1 MGLYMYLSD
10 WIRKWIKFAL
20 ACLLIIFGCGAGFL
34 WDNYNNEY
42 KADSRPV
49 INQVRILVRDIML
62 YLEQHNQEIY
72 FDTKAQSTLQVMAQ
86 DHQLS
91 LIYVQLDGRVIFNSS
106 SGSTMRQ
113 IDLKTALHYDLYH
126 AIVDGDTYYIAF
138 PVIDE
143 ATHTQVGNVRFAI
156 PSSAVFVEK
165 NHAIPLFLFF
175 AMTSTLF
182 ILCCLILVNRHK
194 IKRHIIQPIYH
205 LKDHSEA
212 ILKGNYEQKAAYK
225 NMDEIGEVYT
235 VFEQMRMEIMHHSL
249 RRDEQEQAQ
258 KELITNISHE
268 IKTPLTTLKA
278 YIEAIR
284 LGLCP
289 DMSSVMEYVEVMHN
303 NTEKMTRLT
312 EDLLLH
318 ALKELGQISVTLK
331 EQYSRDMLLAIL
343 QPIGHYVRTFGVTF
357 IEPSSIPNVL
367 IRADANRLEQVISNL
382 IANALKHTSSGD
394 SIGVD
399 IELVEGLL
407 KITVADTGEGILPED
422 MPFVFDR
429 YFKGTLDSS
438 SKHEGTGLGLSIC
451 KHIIEA
457 HHGSISF
464 KSVRGQGTVFHC
476 LLPLR

>member
-1 MGLYMYLSD
+1 MYLSD
-10 WIRKWIKFAL
+10 WIRKWTKFVL
-20 ACLLIIFGCGAGFL
+20 VCLLVIFGCGVGLL
-34 WDNYNNEY
+34 WDHNANEH

-49 INQVRILVRDIML
+49 INQVRLLVRDMML
-62 YLEQHNQEIY
+62 YLEQHNGEISV
-72 FDTKAQSTLQVMAQ
+72 DTKLQDTVRAMAQ
-86 DHQLS
+86 EHQVS
-91 LIYVQLDGRVIFNSS
+91 LMYVQLDGRVVFNTSVD
-106 SGSTMRQ
+106 STIQQ
-113 IDLKTALHYDLYH
+113 IDLKTALHYDLFH
-126 AIVDGDTYYIAF
+126 AKVDGDTYHIAF
-138 PVIDE
+138 PVVDE
-143 ATHTQVGNVRFAI
+143 ATKIQVGNAKFSI
-156 PSSAVFVEK
+156 PASAVFVEK
-165 NHAIPLFLFF
+165 TSAKPLFLFVV
-175 AMTSTLF
+175 MTSMLF
-182 ILCCLILVNRHK
+182 ILCCLVLMNRHK
-194 IKRHIIQPIYH
+194 IKRDIIQPIYH
-205 LKDHSEA
+205 LKEHSEA
-212 ILKGNYEQKAAYK
+212 ILKGNYEQKASYK

-235 VFEQMRMEIMHHSL
+235 VFDQMRMEIMHHSL

-284 LGLCP
+284 LGLCT

-318 ALKELGQISVTLK
+318 ALKELGQISITLT
-331 EQYSRDMLLAIL
+331 EQYSRDMLLTIL
-343 QPIGHYVRTFGVTF
+343 QPMGHYVRTFGVTF
-357 IEPSSIPNVL
+357 IEPSTIPNVL
-367 IRADANRLEQVISNL
+367 ICADANRLEQVISNL
-382 IANALKHTSSGD
+382 IANALKHTAAGD
-394 SIGVD
+394 SISVNV
-399 IELVEGLL
+399 EHVEGYL

-429 YFKGTLDSS
+429 YFKGTLNST

-464 KSVRGQGTVFHC
+464 KSIRGQGTVFQC

>member
-1 MGLYMYLSD
+1 MYLSD
-10 WIRKWIKFAL
+10 WIRKWIKFVF
-20 ACLLIIFGCGAGFL
+20 ACLLIIFGCGIGFL

-62 YLEQHNQEIY
+62 YLEQYNQEIHV
-72 FDTKAQSTLQVMAQ
+72 DTKLQNTLQAMAQ
-86 DHQLS
+86 DHQVS

-106 SGSTMRQ
+106 PDSTVQQ
-113 IDLKTALHYDLYH
+113 IDLKTALHYDLFH
-126 AIVDGDTYYIAF
+126 AIVDSDTYYIAF
-138 PVIDE
+138 PVVDE
-143 ATHTQVGNVRFAI
+143 ATQTQVGNAKFAI
-156 PSSAVFVEK
+156 PASAVFIEK
-165 NHAIPLFLFF
+165 THAKPLFLFF
-175 AMTSTLF
+175 VMTSMLL
-182 ILCCLILVNRHK
+182 ILCCLMLTNRHK
-194 IKRHIIQPIYH
+194 IKRDIIQPIYH

-212 ILKGNYEQKAAYK
+212 ILKGNYEQKATYK
-225 NMDEIGEVYT
+225 NVDEIGEVYT
-235 VFEQMRMEIMHHSL
+235 VFDQMRMEIMHHSL

-258 KELITNISHE
+258 KELIANISHE

-318 ALKELGQISVTLK
+318 ALKELGQISVTLT

-357 IEPSSIPNVL
+357 IDPPDIPNVL
-367 IRADANRLEQVISNL
+367 ICADANRLEQVISNL

-394 SIGVD
+394 SISVS
-399 IELVEGLL
+399 VENAGRHL
-407 KITVADTGEGILPED
+407 KITVADTGEGILPQD

-429 YFKGTLDSS
+429 YFKGTLNSS
-438 SKHEGTGLGLSIC
+438 SKNEGTGLGLSIC